1 MKFNTQKNKEFVS
14 LRPASEIM
22 KLSRLG
28 SFHQSK
34 LSFLRSF
41 IREFKNWDF
50 QTEYFNLNQKG
61 FGEVVYSLSNGN
73 KSYSLICFAN
83 HLNDSE
89 RSDRVI
95 ATKWDS
101 SFVLFDGIPEK
112 EDIERLK
119 NNVPLQEKGR
129 TTYKELAL
137 SRANKSVRTFDHV
150 VQSLSEGKQPD
161 KDFLSKVGYLY
172 RTTAVY
178 GSGKFGL
185 ADRFRIAGREELQ
198 GPFRLE
204 MMLVYFVRKFTIDQV
219 NHTAKE
225 RNPSKAIQLDDDIA
239 RNLGIGNSTGLGMAP
254 FIVNHPTL
262 LHQWIMAREKALQL
276 VRSVQ
281 YVTMEEK
288 KIFQKF
294 FLQSINNMKTWVTDS
309 DYQIGKNNQL
319 KEDLKN
325 FNDYFDIFI
334 DKEYFWNETYLWV
347 SQNLHDEGI
356 EFIVSLMME
365 PYGDLVEPLSS
376 EMSIDEDEHFTIIG
390 SRQASEIKHI
400 IENHYSWLIQVDFD
414 KKENISNFWYYSKN
428 KQEPRL
434 SNRFEEDGSEN
445 ELPLAIARDIKKLYQ
460 EICNVDPESTLAEFL
475 LSQKDLRY
483 VVRRVLMCEKFPY
496 SEIQDNTIAETI
508 IPIDMLRLKLSYFG
522 AVKFDPRSNLWL
534 RITMYQGAP
543 LPHEMKFSDDS
554 WAYRSLI

>member
-1 MKFNTQKNKEFVS
+1 M
-14 LRPASEIM
+14 
-22 KLSRLG
+22 
-28 SFHQSK
+28 
-34 LSFLRSF
+34 
-41 IREFKNWDF
+41 
-50 QTEYFNLNQKG
+50 
-61 FGEVVYSLSNGN
+61 
-73 KSYSLICFAN
+73 
-83 HLNDSE
+83 
-89 RSDRVI
+89 I

-119 NNVPLQEKGR
+119 SNVPLQEKGR

-185 ADRFRIAGREELQ
+185 ADRFRIADREELQ

-225 RNPSKAIQLDDDIA
+225 RNPSKAIPLDDDIA

-276 VRSVQ
+276 VRSIQ
-281 YVTMEEK
+281 HVTMDEK

-294 FLQSINNMKTWVTDS
+294 LLQSINNMKTWVTDS

-325 FNDYFDIFI
+325 FNDYFNISI

-365 PYGDLVEPLSS
+365 PHGDLVEPLSS
-376 EMSIDEDEHFTIIG
+376 EMSIDEDEHFTISG
-390 SRQASEIKHI
+390 SRKASEIKDI
-400 IENHYSWLIQVDFD
+400 IEKHYLWLIQVDFE

-460 EICNVDPESTLAEFL
+460 EICTVDPESTLAEFL
-475 LSQKDLRY
+475 LSQKNLRY

-522 AVKFDPRSNLWL
+522 AIKFDPRSNLWL